1 MRVPSAEVRRRSLG
15 LRGWLI
21 GAAIVLLILLLSVRG
36 FAQFYTDYLWFKD
49 VGFGKT
55 WRGLISAKAV
65 PAIIFSATF
74 FVLMLVNL
82 IVADRIAPKF
92 HVGGQEDEIIERYR
106 GYIAPYAGRI
116 RVGVSLFFAL
126 VMGSGVASEWR
137 NWILFSHS
145 VSFGIKDPQF
155 HKDVGFYV
163 FRLPFLQFAAG
174 WVFAALLVVL
184 IVTAVFHYLN
194 GGIRIQSP
202 FQRVTPQVKVHLSV
216 ILALMALTKTVQYY
230 LSRFS
235 LTLSHRGFVDGATYT
250 DVKAQLPAFNLL
262 MLISVAAAVL
272 FILNIWRRGWVF
284 PIIAVGLWAFISIVV
299 GTIYPAVIQRFIVQ
313 PNELSRESPYI
324 KRNIDATR
332 AAFNLDNKHIAQR
345 TFDYTN
351 KLDPADVTSSASQ
364 NTLSNVRLWDPDPVK
379 SAFQITQEIQ
389 TFYAFQDVDVD
400 RYKVGD
406 EAHKLAL
413 SSVRELDPT
422 NLPDKS
428 WTNQHLVYT
437 HGEGVVSA
445 AGDEHN
451 GDSPSYLLQGIPPSG
466 DPGLKV
472 TKPGIYFGENL
483 SSYSV
488 VDTKVVEQEAASRQ
502 TTRGTKYTGDA
513 GVPVSNV
520 FRRAALAL
528 RFGDWNLF
536 VSGQVTSKSRVIYI
550 RNPLERVKTAAPF
563 LRFDHDPYPVVLNGR
578 ILWVIDAYTTTNR
591 YPYSQSLHPSNLPS
605 NSGLDIDLNYVRNS
619 VKATVDAYDGTIH
632 FYVVDKHDPI
642 IRAYRKAFPELF
654 EDVSKMPRGLQDHW
668 RYPEDIFDAQTE
680 QYTLYHMTDPTEF
693 FRKQDLWDIAP
704 APDISATG
712 VVTNTTAIAG
722 NNGGRNTTLAASG
735 TPINSLYLTMQLP
748 GKDGAAGQEF
758 LLTRSFTPRRKAN
771 LASFIMAR
779 NDPRH
784 YGQIVLFSTEN
795 SSALS
800 PAQAASS
807 IESDPIISQEFTLL
821 NQQQS
826 KVIRGDVQLI
836 PIGSTIMYVRPI
848 WVEGE
853 SSQTYPRYRFVAAVV
868 GDRAVLGFDVQDAA
882 QALANGTRTRAQIQG
897 FGNAGG
903 ISNVINPG
911 SSTTTTTPGS
921 TTPST
926 TPTTSNASVQ
936 TLLAQAADEFAAADA
951 ALKAGG
957 PSALASY
964 QAHITRAKNLV
975 QQAQTK
981 ASSGAAPTQSG
992 STTSTS
998 APAHA

>member
-1 MRVPSAEVRRRSLG
+1 MRVPSADVRRRSLG

-21 GAAIVLLILLLSVRG
+21 GAAIVLLILLLSIRG

-49 VGFGKT
+49 VGFSKT

-65 PAIIFSATF
+65 PALIFSATF

-92 HVGGQEDEIIERYR
+92 HGGGQEDEIIERYR

-137 NWILFSHS
+137 NWILFSHAT
-145 VSFGIKDPQF
+145 SFGIKDPQF

-313 PNELSRESPYI
+313 PNELTREEPYI
-324 KRNIDATR
+324 KRNIEATR
-332 AAFNLDNKHIAQR
+332 AAFNLDNIAQR

-351 KLDPADVTSSASQ
+351 RLNPADVTSSQ
-364 NTLSNVRLWDPDPVK
+364 DTLSNVRLWDPDPIK

-389 TFYAFQDVDVD
+389 TFYAFRDVDVD
-400 RYKVGD
+400 RYRVGD
-406 EAHKLAL
+406 EAHKPAL

-437 HGEGVVSA
+437 HGEGVVAA
-445 AGDEHN
+445 AGDAVN
-451 GDSPSYLLQGIPPSG
+451 QDSPSYLLQGIPPSG
-466 DPGLKV
+466 DPDLKL
-472 TKPGIYFGENL
+472 TKAGVYFGENL
-483 SSYSV
+483 SGYSV

-502 TTRGTKYTGDA
+502 TTRGTKYTGNA

-536 VSGQVTSKSRVIYI
+536 VSGQLTSKSRVIYI

-563 LRFDHDPYPVVLNGR
+563 LRFDNDPYPVVLNGR

-605 NSGLDIDLNYVRNS
+605 GSGLDMDLNYVRNS

-654 EDVSKMPRGLQDHW
+654 EDVSKMPRGLQAHW
-668 RYPEDIFDAQTE
+668 RYPEDIFDTQTE

-704 APDISATG
+704 APDISNTG
-712 VVTNTTAIAG
+712 VVTNTSAVAG

-748 GKDGAAGQEF
+748 GRDGKDGQEF

-771 LASFIMAR
+771 LASFMMAR
-779 NDPRH
+779 NDPAH
-784 YGQIVLFSTEN
+784 YGQIVLYSTEN
-795 SSALS
+795 SAALS

-807 IESDPIISQEFTLL
+807 IESDPTISQEFTLL

-853 SSQTYPRYRFVAAVV
+853 SSQTYPRYRFVAGVV

-882 QALANGTRTRAQIQG
+882 TALANGTRTRAQALQ
-897 FGNAGG
+897 FGNTGG
-903 ISNVINPG
+903 VGNVSGPG
-911 SSTTTTTPGS
+911 TTTPTTTPGGSTTTTTPTG
-921 TTPST
+921 T
-926 TPTTSNASVQ
+926 NATVQ
-936 TLLAQAADEFAAADA
+936 QLLAQATDELAAADA
-951 ALKAGG
+951 ALKSGN
-957 PSALASY
+957 LAQY
-964 QAHITRAKNLV
+964 QAHVNRARTLV
-975 QQAQTK
+975 GQAEAK
-981 ASSGAAPTQSG
+981 ATGGNSPTTQPG
-992 STTSTS
+992 PTTSTTG
-998 APAHA
+998 PAHA